1 MRMSMSGRALAAWCA
16 AGLLLSA
23 PARGEDD
30 AVGGQATAP
39 VAAAPGTTCASTEGL
54 PVPESF
60 APLVA
65 ERKARCGR
73 LEPYRQGWFEKQL
86 LLVEKA
92 ERPPIGE
99 WNVLG
104 LYPRLQAI
112 DHRSQLAIGARFW
125 QPNLLHSAFDV
136 HGAFFYSKAGFEYGE
151 GQAGVL
157 PQRGD
162 ALPPFAFKG
171 DDVFELVNVRE
182 DDNHRYA
189 LYGQWYYR
197 WSPRYDFYGTGPD
210 SSKEDRSDFRQK
222 DNMLEAVGG
231 LRLLG
236 KLSLMARAG
245 RWVVS
250 TGEGTD
256 DALPNVDEV
265 FPPSEIP
272 FYGERLEYDRWG
284 ASLVFDGRDVR
295 GNPHR
300 GGVVAVQA
308 LQFDR
313 RAGAAPSF
321 NRVSADARLYLPL
334 GHRQRV
340 LALRT
345 YFTRDDA
352 EGDARVPFFALPAVG
367 SGSTLRGYQSQRL
380 RGERIWLLQ
389 AEYRV
394 ELAPALELA
403 LFYDTAAVAASVD
416 DKVGNWRGNGGF
428 GLRFKTHEDVLAR
441 ADFAWGREGFRALFR
456 FGPSF

>member
-1 MRMSMSGRALAAWCA
+1 MSKLTVAMAWTAALCLAPA
-16 AGLLLSA
+16 AGRVEGA
-23 PARGEDD
+23 PPA
-30 AVGGQATAP
+30 AP
-39 VAAAPGTTCASTEGL
+39 EVAAAPDAGCGASDGL
-54 PVPESF
+54 DVSESLE
-60 APLVA
+60 PLVA
-65 ERKARCGR
+65 ERKAKCSR
-73 LEPYRQGWFEKQL
+73 LRPYRQSWLEKQL

-99 WNVLG
+99 WNLLG
-104 LYPRLQAI
+104 FHPRVQAI
-112 DHRSQLAIGARFW
+112 DHRSQLAVGTRFW
-125 QPNLLHSAFDV
+125 QPNVFRSALDV
-136 HGAFFYSKAGFEYGE
+136 HGAYYYSKAGFHYGE

-162 ALPPFAFKG
+162 AMPPFAFKG
-171 DDVFELVNVRE
+171 DDVFEVVNVRR
-182 DDNHRYA
+182 DDNQRYM

-197 WSPRYDFYGTGPD
+197 WSPQYDFYGTGPD
-210 SSKEDRSDFRQK
+210 TSRDDRSDFRQK
-222 DNMLEAVGG
+222 DKLLEAVAGV
-231 LRLLG
+231 RLVG
-236 KLSLMARAG
+236 NLSLVARAG
-245 RWVVS
+245 RWIVS

-256 DALPNVDEV
+256 DSLPNVDEV

-272 FYGERLEYDRWG
+272 YYGERLEYDRWG
-284 ASLVFDGRDVR
+284 ASLVFDRRDVA

-308 LQFDR
+308 MRFDIR
-313 RAGAAPSF
+313 SGPAPSF
-321 NRVSADARLYLPL
+321 QRVSADARLYVPL

-352 EGDARVPFFALPAVG
+352 EGGGRVPFFALPAIG
-367 SGSTLRGYQSQRL
+367 SGTTLRGYQSQRL

-403 LFYDTAAVAASVD
+403 LFYDTAAVAARVEE
-416 DKVGNWRGNGGF
+416 KVGNWRGNGGF
-428 GLRFKTHEDVLAR
+428 GLRFKTHESVLAR
-441 ADFAWGREGFRALFR
+441 ADFAWGSEGFRALLR